1 MLAEYI
7 IISIII
13 LQVSCNKIY
22 HVRASD
28 IWVKEVTNC
37 IMYIGKKFY
46 HKKPKLF
53 YFFHFCDKQF
63 KSNRIIRQ
71 IMNFLREGCK
81 MNNFRFASN
90 DDVTKEHLKDSC
102 TQLFESNYILNNSAW
117 LVNGVIITPHFI
129 PLLLFH
135 P

>member
-1 MLAEYI
+1 
-7 IISIII
+7 
-13 LQVSCNKIY
+13 
-22 HVRASD
+22 
-28 IWVKEVTNC
+28 
-37 IMYIGKKFY
+37 
-46 HKKPKLF
+46 
-53 YFFHFCDKQF
+53 
-63 KSNRIIRQ
+63 
-71 IMNFLREGCK
+71 